1 MRSQACF
8 QTDRVDTDR
17 LAHPPDFPLRGGAQ
31 FVSRDRRTATSHVRL
46 LFRERAFSAPKP
58 AASAAAYYGRE
69 GDTVS
74 ADFERH
80 RYFQKFNLLL
90 PGPTP
95 NQRSRFHRLN
105 YDTLAPEDQTT
116 FNLRTIRNVIIKQN
130 APEEEGDTSVFE
142 IFYRLNTG
150 GVNLRPQEIRTSL
163 YHSDFMDAL
172 KTG

>member
-1 MRSQACF
+1 
-8 QTDRVDTDR
+8 
-17 LAHPPDFPLRGGAQ
+17 
-31 FVSRDRRTATSHVRL
+31 
-46 LFRERAFSAPKP
+46 
-58 AASAAAYYGRE
+58 
-69 GDTVS
+69 
-74 ADFERH
+74 
-80 RYFQKFNLLL
+80 
-90 PGPTP
+90 
-95 NQRSRFHRLN
+95 LN